1 MPEQQAVVVSFLARV
16 ADRRLLA
23 RRVKELGQILAK
35 ASPSW
40 QQLLLE
46 AASWTQILE
55 HLEVP
60 GSLGWSVGS
69 SERGAEGRAFRKTVV
84 FWDKA
89 LNVEMDSPVQGWN
102 SRLNF

>member
-46 AASWTQILE
+46 AAAWT
-55 HLEVP
+55 H
-60 GSLGWSVGS
+60 
-69 SERGAEGRAFRKTVV
+69 
-84 FWDKA
+84 
-89 LNVEMDSPVQGWN
+89 M
-102 SRLNF
+102 